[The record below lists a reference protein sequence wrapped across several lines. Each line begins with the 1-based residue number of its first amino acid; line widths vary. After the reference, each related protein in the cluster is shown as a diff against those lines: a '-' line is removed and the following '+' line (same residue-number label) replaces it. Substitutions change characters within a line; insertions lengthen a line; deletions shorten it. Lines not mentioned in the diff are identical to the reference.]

1 MNLEAK
7 NTSLLTI
14 KPYCRYPDGGVGQP
28 GSAAERS
35 GRAVARRAGAQQGR
49 ARQPGDGDEGVPQEA
64 AGQCSTELQMNL
76 REYLGGWR
84 IRIYSNHTVVAA
96 GGGEAHQAVQPVS
109 APQAAA
115 GWRGG
120 GGAGD
125 HVDAGH
131 SAGRQEAGPG
141 RIQGRQS
148 GAADQGGG
156 QGGSLVSIIT
166 CPLAI
171 LLYLPL
177 YGWFQNQTSGH
188 HHIDQFG
195 VNRLFSSKKCVK

>member
-1 MNLEAK
+1 MKLGCQNK
-7 NTSLLTI
+7 GHN
-14 KPYCRYPDGGVGQP
+14 QW
-28 GSAAERS
+28 AA
-35 GRAVARRAGAQQGR
+35 
-49 ARQPGDGDEGVPQEA
+49 
-64 AGQCSTELQMNL
+64 L
-76 REYLGGWR
+76 RHYA
-84 IRIYSNHTVVAA
+84 NHTVVAA

-115 GWRGG
+115 GGGG

-131 SAGRQEAGPG
+131 AAGRQEAGPG

-148 GAADQGGG
+148 GEADQGGG
-156 QGGSLVSIIT
+156 QGGSLVTITT

-171 LLYLPL
+171 LLHSPL

-188 HHIDQFG
+188 HIGQFG
-195 VNRLFSSKKCVK
+195 LKIGYLIRSNVK